1 MGGIPSR
8 MRSSPTQMPSALLP
22 PTGFN
27 QDIPNMRPNNIPM
40 NENGTNVHTVD
51 ACQLLC
57 HGVESGFLFIS
68 GVPGHSC
75 KCGSFT
81 KVKLTFWNEQH
92 FYVWPSAP
100 EITTQTYDHDLAT
113 VNCTIVHS
121 YSFSF
126 MGMLLGFMF
135 GISQLTVSSYHTRT
149 QQYMGLTELVNHPC
163 MP

>member
-1 MGGIPSR
+1 MKHESSGASQSGVAPLHVMECVVLGQWKRTIAPSHGGIPSR
-8 MRSSPTQMPSALLP
+8 MRSSPTQMPPALP
-22 PTGFN
+22 PTGFT

-81 KVKLTFWNEQH
+81 KVKLTF
-92 FYVWPSAP
+92 
-100 EITTQTYDHDLAT
+100 
-113 VNCTIVHS
+113 
-121 YSFSF
+121 
-126 MGMLLGFMF
+126 
-135 GISQLTVSSYHTRT
+135 
-149 QQYMGLTELVNHPC
+149 
-163 MP
+163 